1 MSVCHHDFEPSTHE
15 CYDVC
20 LKCGSF
26 RSAVAP
32 PPEEVY
38 TADYWTPERGHS
50 TLEEQVWNCEE
61 YLNEQGVSK
70 NDFLLNRVLLPQTQR
85 GDVLEVGCSPGALLV
100 RLRQFGFKRVYGVDL
115 CSSLTDEAW
124 KAVATLY
131 FETFPGPIVRGLD
144 AGSFDLVIASDVFEH
159 SHRPHPFL
167 LECARL
173 LDKGGQL
180 LMMMPVVGLDAA
192 EMPERMFHPVEH
204 VWLHSAD
211 NLTAMLGSV
220 GFHSM
225 TYDRWL
231 PGHETVSAI
240 KGDSPDNKLRA
251 A

>member
-1 MSVCHHDFEPSTHE
+1 MPVCHHDFEPSTHE

-20 LKCGSF
+20 PKCGSY

-38 TADYWTPERGHS
+38 TDSYWTPERGHS

-61 YLNEQGVSK
+61 YLNEKGVGK
-70 NDFLLNRVLLPQTQR
+70 NDFLLSLIKVEDRKTA
-85 GDVLEVGCSPGALLV
+85 LEVGCSPGAMLT
-100 RLRQFGFKRVYGVDL
+100 RLRGEFASVIGVDVL
-115 CSSLTDEAW
+115 PAPGFVTLGGFFPAATQGLAAGGISL
-124 KAVATLY
+124 
-131 FETFPGPIVRGLD
+131 I
-144 AGSFDLVIASDVFEH
+144 IASDVFEH

-167 LECARL
+167 MECARL
-173 LDKGGQL
+173 LKRGGQL
-180 LMMMPVVGLDAA
+180 LMMMPVVGLDAV

-231 PGHETVSAI
+231 PGHETLSAI
-240 KGDSPDNKLRA
+240 KGDAPDNTLRA